1 MKARGFSK
9 NWEQGI
15 PGQSP
20 LVLYVEDNLENQK
33 VASLSLKKKYNVQIV
48 SNAREA
54 CDFIR
59 MTHESI
65 DIILMDI
72 ELQESEL
79 NGIELTRLIR
89 GNLKQPNLPGYAK
102 DLPVLPGIPILFVTA
117 FSDKYSTAMLLAAGG
132 QRVIS
137 KPVDFVELQL
147 AMTQI
152 RLSAIKQSR
161 IPPSL
166 PEFQ

>member
-1 MKARGFSK
+1 MKKRDFRK

-15 PGQSP
+15 AGPLP

-33 VASLSLKKKYNVQIV
+33 VASLSLKRKYDVRMAI
-48 SNAREA
+48 NARET

-59 MTHESI
+59 KSAERI
-65 DIILMDI
+65 EIILMDI

-89 GNLKQPNLPGYAK
+89 GNLKQPNLPGYAQ
-102 DLPVLPGIPILFVTA
+102 DFPVLPGIPILFVTA

-132 QRVIS
+132 NRVIS

-152 RLSAIKQSR
+152 HLTAFKGHVSPDG
-161 IPPSL
+161 IPV
-166 PEFQ
+166 